1 MYRMFLIVIL
11 LLFAATSLPAQH
23 EVHSECK
30 PFVEVNKKW
39 QTLRIRPHENAF
51 ITCTIS
57 QGQFNKLIRE
67 SLEEADSDQV
77 NFKSLFMGRLIDHP
91 WISKYLA
98 MQALAS
104 DDWNPETRELKD
116 GDINSFVRHI
126 LESPELLQQIQEPF
140 ADTGYTVTGASV
152 EKVLITK
159 ANEIPWL
166 ELSESVLVPYD
177 AMIHYIL
184 QKPKVSDQ

>member
-1 MYRMFLIVIL
+1 MYRMFLTMIL
-11 LLFAATSLPAQH
+11 LLFADTSIPAQQ

-51 ITCTIS
+51 LHCTIT
-57 QGQFNKLIRE
+57 QKQYNELVRNA
-67 SLEEADSDQV
+67 LEQPDSDQV
-77 NFKSLFMGRLIDHP
+77 NFKSLFMGRLIEYP

-98 MQALAS
+98 TQALAS
-104 DDWNPETRELKD
+104 DDWNSETGQPKG
-116 GDINSFVRHI
+116 GDFNSFVRDI
-126 LESPELLQQIQEPF
+126 LISPDMLGQIQEPF

-177 AMIHYIL
+177 AMVHYIL